1 MNAAGTAI
9 YNALAG
15 HAGLIAALGG
25 TAIWFGVVPRDKAL
39 PGVVLSLASGIEENE
54 TPTRSVNLIYQ
65 VKAVATTLLQAGQIA
80 EQIDAALHGA
90 TLTITGWGNFWTA
103 RESIVQY
110 LEIDPAGHTFGH
122 AGGEY
127 RIRIAAAA

>member
-1 MNAAGTAI
+1 MNAAGSAI
-9 YNALAG
+9 YSALAG

-25 TAIWFGVVPRDKAL
+25 TAIWYGVVPRDRAL
-39 PGVVLSLASGIEENE
+39 PGVVLSLASGIEDNE
-54 TPTRSVNLIYQ
+54 TPTRSVNLVYQ
-65 VKAVATTLLQAGQIA
+65 VTAVASTLFQAGQIA

-103 RESIVQY
+103 RESVVSY
-110 LEIDPAGHTFGH
+110 LEVDPAGHTFGH

-127 RIRIAAAA
+127 RVRMAVA